1 MRTPGKIQWLFPF
14 LLFAGLF
21 LLIAFASG
29 FRATSGGDSLSCTP
43 PSVSVTD
50 YSSGSVTF
58 TWPAMDGV
66 TGYEVYY
73 VRQEDNYVSSPV
85 VVGGNTISFSNLPP
99 GTYDFYFRTI
109 CGGGTSS
116 YIVEEDLM
124 M

>member
-1 MRTPGKIQWLFPF
+1 MAVFGSAFTVP
-14 LLFAGLF
+14 AG
-21 LLIAFASG
+21 ASD
-29 FRATSGGDSLSCTP
+29 TSCP
-43 PSVSVTD
+43 APSVSVTD

-99 GTYDFYFRTI
+99 GTYDFYFRTL

-116 YIVEEDLM
+116 YVIEDDLIM
-124 M
+124 